1 MIYVYLLTSLSVISC
16 HHLTDL
22 LQPVTCCGA
31 SVSAAFVCKR
41 TLIQISALIN
51 KLYRHDEWTSNYG
64 NNIC

>member
-16 HHLTDL
+16 HNLTDL
-22 LQPVTCCGA
+22 QPFTYCGA

-51 KLYRHDEWTSNYG
+51 KLYRRDEWTSNYG
-64 NNIC
+64 NNTC